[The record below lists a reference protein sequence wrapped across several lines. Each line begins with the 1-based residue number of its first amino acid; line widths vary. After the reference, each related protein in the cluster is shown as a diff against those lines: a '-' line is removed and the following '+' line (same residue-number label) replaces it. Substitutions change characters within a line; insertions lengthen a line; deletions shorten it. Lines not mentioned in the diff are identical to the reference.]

1 MSYRKDPL
9 TLSDEDFIVMESWWE
24 NLDLHRGDR
33 AQLKRSRTPD
43 EVLTQ
48 EAFANFVAYKT
59 DLKTEE
65 GKLVPR
71 SLSKNWRNPDHFY
84 AAALVCGVLCRV
96 KVSSHQSSLLD
107 KEKSKEASF
116 AEQLARSKKSS
127 DQPIMSKMRF
137 QRLQQSRTIEEFFLN
152 MCRAID
158 LLSGEVNLRSLIED
172 TLQWYREFFF
182 GKNKSPTKRI
192 SVRWATD
199 YFLTLN
205 H

>member
-1 MSYRKDPL
+1 MSNKKETL
-9 TLSDEDFIVMESWWE
+9 KLSDEDFTVMESWWE
-24 NLDLHRGDR
+24 SLDLHRGDR

-48 EAFANFVAYKT
+48 EAFANFVSYKT
-59 DLKTEE
+59 EVKTEE
-65 GKLVPR
+65 GKVRFR
-71 SLSKNWRNPDHFY
+71 SLSQNWQNPDHFY
-84 AAALVCGVLCRV
+84 AAALVCGLLCRV
-96 KVSSHQSSLLD
+96 KVSSHQLSLLHKD
-107 KEKSKEASF
+107 ESKESSF
-116 AEQLARSKKSS
+116 AEQLARSKKGS
-127 DQPIMSKMRF
+127 DQPAMSKDRF
-137 QRLQQSRTIEEFFLN
+137 QRLQQSRTIEEFFRN

-182 GKNKSPTKRI
+182 GKNKSPKDRI